1 MKQLLATYQTRLEE
15 IRNEMNKLSGKFDK
29 VSNEQ
34 YTILSIKRSCYKL
47 FIAELIAENVKQEI
61 AEKF

>member
-1 MKQLLATYQTRLEE
+1 MDSLKY
-15 IRNEMNKLSGKFDK
+15 KHDK